1 MAPLFMALVPETFR
15 FSLKI
20 TTITVGLAIV
30 MVFLSNWQWE
40 RYKAKVILVEAYR
53 QNDTA
58 DAIPFNKEGRVSEDF
73 ENLVDKKIMVSGK
86 YDYAHQLIVTNKKY
100 STEDFSTQPGH
111 FLMTPLILDG
121 SDTAVMISRGFI
133 PFTDLTPETWQKYNF
148 EPATETLT
156 GVLKNSIT
164 PMLLGPKNPSV
175 GGEELFQSKFFY
187 EEVAKMAKQVPYPVI
202 TPVFIQR
209 LGQPPTGKYPAPAV
223 SVEVPPSTHKG
234 YTIEWAFL
242 AVCSL
247 VIGYILQAFPH
258 YRGRINAGFKEGW
271 RIVNP
276 LEERS
281 APD

>member
-1 MAPLFMALVPETFR
+1 MSLVPASFK

-20 TTITVGLAIV
+20 TTITVSLAIV

-58 DAIPFNKEGRVSEDF
+58 DAMAFNTNGREPQDF
-73 ENLVDKKIMVSGK
+73 VNLIDKKVSLSGS
-86 YDYAHQLIVTNKKY
+86 YDYTHQLIVTNKKY

-121 SDTAVMISRGFI
+121 SDTAVMVSRGFI
-133 PFTDLTPETWQKYNF
+133 PFTDLTPETWAKYNF
-148 EPATETLT
+148 EPATDNLT
-156 GVLKNSIT
+156 GVLKTSIT
-164 PMLLGPKNPSV
+164 PMFLGPKNPAV
-175 GGEELFQSKFFY
+175 GEGQPFQNKFFY
-187 EEVAKMAKQVPYPVI
+187 EEVAKMAKQLPYPVI
-202 TPVFIQR
+202 TPVFVQR
-209 LGQPPTGKYPAPAV
+209 LGAPPSGQYPAPAV

-234 YTIEWAFL
+234 YTFEWAFL
-242 AVCSL
+242 AICSL
-247 VIGYILQAFPH
+247 AIGYILQAFPH
-258 YRGRINAGFKEGW
+258 YRGTVRSGFKEGW